1 MKQLTKRRIGFMEGF
16 SNALSGSEANV
27 VPDTM
32 PDSFLMSTLYLIFAA
47 AFITIMIIAIVSCL
61 RLLMS
66 IRRDESPFTE
76 RNGGK
81 IRTIGIAFML
91 LEPVQITLM
100 LVQSGEFSVG
110 SGIMFSAGIVMY
122 CISLVFRYGCE
133 LQQETDETL

>member
-16 SNALSGSEANV
+16 SNALSGSEANA

-110 SGIMFSAGIVMY
+110 SSIMFSAGIVMY

-133 LQQETDETL
+133 LQQESDETL

>member
-1 MKQLTKRRIGFMEGF
+1 MEGF
-16 SNALSGSEANV
+16 SNALSGSEANA

>member
-1 MKQLTKRRIGFMEGF
+1 MEGF
-16 SNALSGSEANV
+16 GDALSGSEANA

-122 CISLVFRYGCE
+122 CISLVFRYSCE
-133 LQQETDETL
+133 FQQESDKTL

>member
-1 MKQLTKRRIGFMEGF
+1 MEGF
-16 SNALSGSEANV
+16 GNALSGSEANA

-91 LEPVQITLM
+91 LEPCSDSINACPERGVFRREQYHVFRGNSYVLHFAGVPLRLRT
-100 LVQSGEFSVG
+100 
-110 SGIMFSAGIVMY
+110 SAGIGRNF
-122 CISLVFRYGCE
+122 II
-133 LQQETDETL
+133 QEDPL

>member
-16 SNALSGSEANV
+16 SNALSGSEANA

>member
-1 MKQLTKRRIGFMEGF
+1 
-16 SNALSGSEANV
+16 
-27 VPDTM
+27 M

-81 IRTIGIAFML
+81 IRIIGIAFML

-110 SGIMFSAGIVMY
+110 NCIMFSAGIVMY
-122 CISLVFRYGCE
+122 YISLVFRYGCE
-133 LQQETDETL
+133 LQQESDKTL

>member
-16 SNALSGSEANV
+16 SNALSGSEANA

-66 IRRDESPFTE
+66 IRTDKSPFTE

-133 LQQETDETL
+133 LQQESDETL